1 MDCLFC
7 KIIAGE
13 IPSYKIYEDDL
24 VLAFLDVNPKEN
36 GHTLIVPKKHYTD
49 FLELDEKIVNHIW
62 NVAKKIEKQI
72 NIKLNSKGTTF
83 AWNYGSEQ
91 LIKHFHLHIIPKYNN
106 KINLTIE
113 EVYSVLTK

>member
-7 KIIAGE
+7 KIINGD

-49 FLELDEKIVNHIW
+49 YLELDEEIIKHIL
-62 NVAKKIEKQI
+62 NVAKNLSQELT
-72 NIKLNSKGTTF
+72 NKLNATGTTF

-91 LIKHFHLHIIPKYNN
+91 VIKHFHLHIIPRYETKNEM
-106 KINLTIE
+106 TIE
-113 EVYSVLTK
+113 EVFNILK